1 MKLTKELK
9 DKIDKYFAN
18 VTPAEL
24 YNISVNKYG
33 FVENTNFEIDNQ
45 SFATLNVDKYVSN
58 IDNSYDFS
66 KETSMPF
73 TA

>member
-9 DKIDKYFAN
+9 EKIDKYFAN
-18 VTPAEL
+18 ITPAEL
-24 YNISVNKYG
+24 YDISVKKYG

-58 IDNSYDFS
+58 IDNSFEFL

-73 TA
+73 AA

>member
-9 DKIDKYFAN
+9 ERIDKYFAN

-24 YNISVNKYG
+24 YDISVNKYG
-33 FVENTNFEIDNQ
+33 FIENTNFEIDNQ
-45 SFATLNVDKYVSN
+45 SFVTLNVDKYVSN
-58 IDNSYDFS
+58 VENSFDLS

-73 TA
+73 AA

>member
-9 DKIDKYFAN
+9 ERIDKYFAN

-24 YNISVNKYG
+24 YDISVNKYK
-33 FVENTNFEIDNQ
+33 FIENTNLEIDNQ
-45 SFATLNVDKYVSN
+45 SFVTLNVDKYVSN
-58 IDNSYDFS
+58 VDNSYDLS

-73 TA
+73 AA

>member
-9 DKIDKYFAN
+9 EKIDKYFAN
-18 VTPAEL
+18 ITPAEL
-24 YNISVNKYG
+24 YDISVKKYG

-45 SFATLNVDKYVSN
+45 SFATLNVGKYVSN
-58 IDNSYDFS
+58 VDNSYDFS

-73 TA
+73 AA